1 MVQCGPSS
9 SGICR
14 DAGPRAFPD
23 LAQRFCVSRTYQFL
37 EHPRGPR
44 RWGKL
49 GEWGAH
55 CHIYPHMPWMQDP
68 NCEPTCFYLSNS
80 EFIRSTDDFSTIH
93 DNSFRKESPRNHQK
107 KYDKWI
113 KWMIPWIIF
122 IPNSQQI
129 CIVQQ
134 RKLMRP
140 SCMIGPKESS
150 TATRQLPSFSTAEAR
165 LISNAAT
172 SAPIIWG

>member
-55 CHIYPHMPWMQDP
+55 CHIYPIYIH
-68 NCEPTCFYLSNS
+68 TCHGCKTQTVSRPVSTCRIHKKHTWFLNNSWQQVPQGIAQKSPEKIRQMNQMNDTLNHFY
-80 EFIRSTDDFSTIH
+80 TQFSTNLHSTATKI
-93 DNSFRKESPRNHQK
+93 DATLL
-107 KYDKWI
+107 YDRT
-113 KWMIPWIIF
+113 
-122 IPNSQQI
+122 
-129 CIVQQ
+129 Q
-134 RKLMRP
+134 RKLDSDP
-140 SCMIGPKESS
+140 
-150 TATRQLPSFSTAEAR
+150 TAPQLLNSGGTPDF
-165 LISNAAT
+165 
-172 SAPIIWG
+172 

>member
-1 MVQCGPSS
+1 MVQCGPSRLV
-9 SGICR
+9 GFV
-14 DAGPRAFPD
+14 G
-23 LAQRFCVSRTYQFL
+23 T
-37 EHPRGPR
+37 PRGPR

-113 KWMIPWIIF
+113 KWMISWIIF

-129 CIVQQ
+129 CIVQ

-172 SAPIIWG
+172 SAPILWG